1 MTAPLSSSLASV
13 PSVSSAVR
21 QLSVVPGRI
30 HLRPTAACVF
40 LLIVLAAVV
49 LGAINYQSNAAY
61 LVFAVLVAAALM
73 SVLHARRALA
83 AVVVRPLAAHP
94 VFAGEPLVAPM
105 SLRTGT
111 IPVYALA
118 LTAPDVSDLP
128 PLALAALT
136 GDRQEHLLLP
146 GRPRGLHA
154 VGRLRVSTTWPLGL
168 VRAWCDV
175 PADWTWIVYPRPL
188 AVDAADA
195 CAPGDGDGDGLS
207 VTGGGDFRGHRSWR
221 PGESQRRIDW
231 KAAARGRPL
240 LVKDFAGASDEQVFA
255 FANLS
260 GDREHRLSL
269 LAGLVLAAER
279 AGHRYGLALSDSD
292 LAPGRGDAHC
302 HACLTALALFPGEA
316 R

>member
-1 MTAPLSSSLASV
+1 MISPLSSA
-13 PSVSSAVR
+13 PSTPGPLHA
-21 QLSVVPGRI
+21 VPGRI
-30 HLRPTAACVF
+30 HVRPTAAWGF
-40 LLIVLAAVV
+40 LVIVLAAVV
-49 LGAINYQSNAAY
+49 LGAVNYQSNAAY
-61 LVFAVLVAAALM
+61 LVFAVLVSAALM

-83 AVVVRPLAAHP
+83 AVTVRPLAARA
-94 VFAGEPLVAPM
+94 VFAGEPLAAPV

-111 IPVYALA
+111 TPVYALA
-118 LTAPDVSDLP
+118 LTVPDVSDFP

-136 GDRQEHLLLP
+136 GDRHEHLLLP

-168 VRAWCDV
+168 VRVWRDV

-188 AVDAADA
+188 VIDAVDARD
-195 CAPGDGDGDGLS
+195 PGDGEGDGLAL
-207 VTGGGDFRGHRSWR
+207 TGGGDFRGHRGWR

-255 FANLS
+255 YASLS
-260 GDREHRLSL
+260 GEREHRLSL

-279 AGHRYGLALSDSD
+279 AGHRYGLSLGDSD
-292 LAPGRGDAHC
+292 VAPGRGDVHC
-302 HACLTALALFPGEA
+302 HACLTALALFPGNSP
-316 R
+316 